1 LYNAE
6 HDNYSDKEKL
16 ALNIFEDFEK
26 QESWQSYTTL
36 LFADL
41 TKVEQA
47 NEIKEKKRVD
57 AGPVSNINASIKK

>member
-1 LYNAE
+1 MVEGEN
-6 HDNYSDKEKL
+6 L

-41 TKVEQA
+41 SKIESDKKKDAENFNNKVRT
-47 NEIKEKKRVD
+47 NLSMKK
-57 AGPVSNINASIKK
+57 

>member
-1 LYNAE
+1 MILFINPE
-6 HDNYSDKEKL
+6 GENYSEKNKL

-41 TKVEQA
+41 SKIDDDKKKDVE
-47 NEIKEKKRVD
+47 NFNKKL
-57 AGPVSNINASIKK
+57 GSTTSMKK

>member
-1 LYNAE
+1 M
-6 HDNYSDKEKL
+6 

-41 TKVEQA
+41 TKNPEE
-47 NEIKEKKRVD
+47 NKKVD
-57 AGPVSNINASIKK
+57 PNKKLGKTATIKK

>member
-1 LYNAE
+1 MILFIYPE
-6 HDNYSDKEKL
+6 GENYSEKNKL

-41 TKVEQA
+41 SKIDDDKKKDVE
-47 NEIKEKKRVD
+47 NFYKKL
-57 AGPVSNINASIKK
+57 GSTTSMKK

>member
-1 LYNAE
+1 VILFINPE
-6 HDNYSDKEKL
+6 GENYSEKNKL

-41 TKVEQA
+41 SKIDDDKKKDVE
-47 NEIKEKKRVD
+47 NFNKKL
-57 AGPVSNINASIKK
+57 GSTTSMKK

>member
-1 LYNAE
+1 MILFIYPE
-6 HDNYSDKEKL
+6 GENYSEKNKL

-41 TKVEQA
+41 SKIDDDKKKDVE
-47 NEIKEKKRVD
+47 NFNKKL
-57 AGPVSNINASIKK
+57 GSTTSMKK

>member
-1 LYNAE
+1 MVE
-6 HDNYSDKEKL
+6 GENYSEKDKL

-41 TKVEQA
+41 SKIESDKKKDAENFNNKVRT
-47 NEIKEKKRVD
+47 NLSMKK
-57 AGPVSNINASIKK
+57 